1 LEAQPKL
8 PTRSR
13 RTAIQA
19 LSRVPSSKRGEALV
33 MKRMG
38 ILDGQMTT
46 TAKNAY
52 DSTFINQLNPLYAE
66 AMRQLFPD
74 LQGE

>member
-1 LEAQPKL
+1 
-8 PTRSR
+8 
-13 RTAIQA
+13 
-19 LSRVPSSKRGEALV
+19 

-46 TAKNAY
+46 TAKNTY